1 MKLTSKSSSDFDHNI
16 GCDDVGGGEN
26 SAFFQYPNNAEMH
39 QPQQHQY
46 VSPSKL
52 LPSNNNGNNNINND
66 NIAEDGDDDDM
77 SIDSRLFDLA
87 PSSDSADNN
96 SIITATN
103 NKEFIS
109 QNNRWTSHDDDVNW
123 SILSNAFF
131 VAGGLVYIIGT
142 SWDYALF
149 ASIQNIPNENLNN
162 LDLHTILSTPQYIVY
177 QSIWVLGPTIYF
189 ANAVIDVKWA
199 LIVRNRDARRR
210 HLKKLLLDI
219 PNIDNDDDDD
229 GITTSGGK
237 RRKKKRSTTR
247 SRLKAAAIILRP
259 KVLLNRMRRHIGHR
273 RQLSA
278 ATTFGMGAFLG
289 ILAADC
295 NILVTDSALGKNNED
310 IGSALSYWSSLL
322 ESASIHMYLV
332 SAIFALWQSPW
343 ATKRASVVVTASTG
357 LPWYSNVEN
366 LETLGDVFFGAAS
379 MIDVILCDASIDDGI
394 LLLPILSACLWTVDA
409 LLYLRGDF
417 AMLYQ
422 HQIMS

>member
-1 MKLTSKSSSDFDHNI
+1 MKLTSKSSIDIDNI
-16 GCDDVGGGEN
+16 GFDDGGGGEN
-26 SAFFQYPNNAEMH
+26 SAFFQYSNNAEMH

-52 LPSNNNGNNNINND
+52 PINNSNND
-66 NIAEDGDDDDM
+66 NIVEDGDDDDM

-103 NKEFIS
+103 KEFVSS
-109 QNNRWTSHDDDVNW
+109 QNRWTSHDDDVNW

-149 ASIQNIPNENLNN
+149 TSSNIPNESFND
-162 LDLHTILSTPQYIVY
+162 LDYHTVLSTSQYIVY

-219 PNIDNDDDDD
+219 PNIDNNDDDD

-237 RRKKKRSTTR
+237 RKKKRSTTR

-289 ILAADC
+289 ILAAVC